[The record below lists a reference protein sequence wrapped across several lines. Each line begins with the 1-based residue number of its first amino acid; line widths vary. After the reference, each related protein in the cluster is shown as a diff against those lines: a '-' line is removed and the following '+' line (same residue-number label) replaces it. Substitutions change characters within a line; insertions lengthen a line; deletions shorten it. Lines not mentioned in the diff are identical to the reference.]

1 MIRTFACTTLFAL
14 FLCTPFG
21 ALAQGYGAEI
31 HLHNGSILR
40 GTVVDQDAAQL
51 ALVIGQ
57 PGDPAL
63 TLQMADISAIVQLP
77 VTPATITAPVEFPQT
92 GAATPARNGRA
103 VGFGMNMSVGFGH
116 KYTTNTI
123 LTDPEHFDGH
133 MDLELPGFEFR
144 IFPEE
149 NFSLDLLFKF
159 GQSAQHS
166 AWATSNGFSTWA
178 GTNVVLLNMYFHFY
192 GPRVAAG
199 DGFAAFSFAPGL
211 ILGGGTYY
219 TVVPVGGQVGLSFR
233 LGAEFTD
240 PDQVFGFGVHFRP
253 GVTAGAFHE
262 DSFYSQDD
270 VMPGVEGMI
279 EFTWTWFAP
288 RPTGA

>member
-1 MIRTFACTTLFAL
+1 MT
-14 FLCTPFG
+14 
-21 ALAQGYGAEI
+21 E
-31 HLHNGSILR
+31 
-40 GTVVDQDAAQL
+40 
-51 ALVIGQ
+51 
-57 PGDPAL
+57 
-63 TLQMADISAIVQLP
+63 ISAIVQLP
-77 VTPATITAPVEFPQT
+77 ASPAAVTAPVDFPET
-92 GAATPARNGRA
+92 GATVSVATPARNGRA

-116 KYTTNTI
+116 KYTTNAM

-144 IFPEE
+144 IFPED

-159 GQSAQHS
+159 GSAAQFS
-166 AWATSNGFSTWA
+166 MWSTSNGFTTWA

-211 ILGGGTYY
+211 VLGGGTYY
-219 TVVPVGGQVGLSFR
+219 NVVPVGGQVDLSIR

-253 GVTAGAFHE
+253 GVTVGMFHE
-262 DSFYSQDD
+262 DGFYAQDD

-288 RPTGA
+288 RPAGA